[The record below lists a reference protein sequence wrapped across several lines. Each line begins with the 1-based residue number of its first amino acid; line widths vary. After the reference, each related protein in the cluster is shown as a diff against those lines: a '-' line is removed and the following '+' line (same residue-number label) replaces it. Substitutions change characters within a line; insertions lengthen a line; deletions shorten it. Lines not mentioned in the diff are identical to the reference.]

1 MDEVVKVSSLNSNNV
16 YCFAVAPTNSESELE
31 PIGRTCRD
39 IRTVNPLPIPMLA
52 AIIAKTGYQINEYE
66 LAYSAAKIVI
76 EEICEQ
82 SFYHTID
89 ERPNIIYGYK
99 FKEAALKNMSLL

>member
-1 MDEVVKVSSLNSNNV
+1 MDEVVKVSNLNPNNL

-52 AIIAKTGYQINEYE
+52 AVIAKIAYQINEYD
-66 LAYSAAKIVI
+66 LAYMASKIVTDQ
-76 EEICEQ
+76 ICEQ
-82 SFYHTID
+82 SYYQTAD
-89 ERPNIIYGYK
+89 ERPNLIYAYK